1 MLRDRRR
8 ARGRWLLALVGVL
21 ALLLLS
27 APAAAAQQAP
37 GPQPP
42 GDTTAKQRSCDN
54 VSNPVLRKVCQA
66 GTAPAGA
73 IGGAVTAATAGV
85 VATAGDSALR
95 SFTNAV
101 AQAGQWFLEKV
112 GKLINGTTSPNV
124 TNAGWFVA
132 QYRIMLAIA
141 IIFALPMLLL
151 SVAQAIVKSDLSQ
164 AIRSAFVY
172 LPIAGVFSF
181 AAPACAQILIDST
194 DWLATAIGSNG
205 SANAEKFLHDAGGW
219 LAALGAGT
227 VNPVAPVFGVLLA
240 AIIVVVASISI
251 WIELILRSAAIYIAV
266 LFLPIA
272 FAAMVWPRGWPWCK
286 RLIEFL
292 VAIIFAKVFIVAI
305 INLAASGLARGGL
318 TDKFEGVLAGGA
330 LLMMASFTPIALL
343 KLIPL
348 AEAAVVTAG
357 TQRAALR
364 QATSGATALTGSSMV
379 TQMIQSRFRAG
390 SAAGGAGAGAGV
402 AAWGA
407 PVAAGATVVSA
418 ARNRA
423 ASSFGAM
430 GEAAG
435 GGATGGSGLV
445 NVGGSGNASRG
456 VPSAGGATGGGVRPP
471 RTSELVTEGRNP
483 DA

>member
-1 MLRDRRR
+1 
-8 ARGRWLLALVGVL
+8 
-21 ALLLLS
+21 
-27 APAAAAQQAP
+27 
-37 GPQPP
+37 
-42 GDTTAKQRSCDN
+42 
-54 VSNPVLRKVCQA
+54 
-66 GTAPAGA
+66 
-73 IGGAVTAATAGV
+73 
-85 VATAGDSALR
+85 
-95 SFTNAV
+95 
-101 AQAGQWFLEKV
+101 
-112 GKLINGTTSPNV
+112 
-124 TNAGWFVA
+124 
-132 QYRIMLAIA
+132 
-141 IIFALPMLLL
+141 
-151 SVAQAIVKSDLSQ
+151 
-164 AIRSAFVY
+164 
-172 LPIAGVFSF
+172 
-181 AAPACAQILIDST
+181 
-194 DWLATAIGSNG
+194 
-205 SANAEKFLHDAGGW
+205 
-219 LAALGAGT
+219 
-227 VNPVAPVFGVLLA
+227 
-240 AIIVVVASISI
+240 
-251 WIELILRSAAIYIAV
+251 
-266 LFLPIA
+266 
-272 FAAMVWPRGWPWCK
+272 
-286 RLIEFL
+286 
-292 VAIIFAKVFIVAI
+292 
-305 INLAASGLARGGL
+305 
-318 TDKFEGVLAGGA
+318 
-330 LLMMASFTPIALL
+330 MMASFTPIALL

>member
-1 MLRDRRR
+1 
-8 ARGRWLLALVGVL
+8 
-21 ALLLLS
+21 
-27 APAAAAQQAP
+27 
-37 GPQPP
+37 
-42 GDTTAKQRSCDN
+42 
-54 VSNPVLRKVCQA
+54 
-66 GTAPAGA
+66 
-73 IGGAVTAATAGV
+73 
-85 VATAGDSALR
+85 
-95 SFTNAV
+95 
-101 AQAGQWFLEKV
+101 
-112 GKLINGTTSPNV
+112 
-124 TNAGWFVA
+124 
-132 QYRIMLAIA
+132 MLAIA
-141 IIFALPMLLL
+141 IIFALPMLLV
-151 SVAQAIVKSDLSQ
+151 SVAQAIVRADLSQ

-194 DWLATAIGSNG
+194 DWLSTAIGSNA
-205 SANAEKFLHDAGGW
+205 SANAEKFLHDAGSW
-219 LAALGAGT
+219 LGALGAGT

-240 AIIVVVASISI
+240 AIIVVLGAISI
-251 WIELILRSAAIYIAV
+251 WIELILRSAAIYISV
-266 LFLPIA
+266 LFLPIG

-330 LLMMASFTPIALL
+330 LLLMASFTPIALL

-379 TQMIQSRFRAG
+379 TQMIQSRFRQGAAG
-390 SAAGGAGAGAGV
+390 ASAGGGAGAWGV
-402 AAWGA
+402 
-407 PVAAGATVVSA
+407 PVAAGASVVSA

-423 ASSFGAM
+423 ASSFAAM
-430 GEAAG
+430 GESAAG
-435 GGATGGSGLV
+435 GSTGGAGLV
-445 NVGGSGNASRG
+445 NVGGSGNVSRG
-456 VPSAGGATGGGVRPP
+456 VPSAGGGTGGGLRPP
-471 RTSELVTEGRNP
+471 RSSELVTEGRNP